1 MRLVFTAVDPRRR
14 ARTDV
19 VLQAE
24 PDLPVGQVLARL
36 ADLLQS
42 GTGNHGAAEVVD
54 LRGVRADRGGA
65 AREPVVVYVDGS
77 ALDPKVPLAQSPLRE
92 GSVASLGDPAGC
104 PDREPDGLVEVRVAG
119 GPGAGEVHRLG
130 IGSFT
135 IGSGVDAHIRL
146 CDGDVP
152 ARVAR
157 LEVSPDG
164 DVLIRPEEQAVDASG
179 MRRPSDPE
187 AGPVVVP
194 DREDPK
200 DAPVEVDTDRA
211 MAVLELDRAPL
222 REDTDWP
229 AESVLSVGT
238 VLLSLHPTERPD
250 ASLSPSPNGATVD
263 FNRPPRL
270 LPPERHTTFS
280 MPTEP
285 QRPHRQAFPLAMMAL
300 PMVGA
305 VLMVLIL
312 DRVVYL
318 LFGLLSPL
326 MYLGQYLTNRR
337 HGKRTFREQM
347 QRYRERKANVE
358 QAARQALRTE
368 RAARRRGL
376 PDPASLLLFASGPRA
391 RLWERRPSD
400 PDWLTL
406 RVGTADLPSEVTVED
421 PSREAHERKTTWYAP
436 DVPANVSLLDAGV
449 VGVAGPDGVA
459 RGLGGWALGQLAAL
473 HSPADLRLVVLDAR
487 SGGDDWAWVR
497 WLPHTRGDEDDDHLV
512 HVGFDDDTIRRRI
525 AELSRIVEARQER
538 LSDRRTRSAAE
549 PFEQVVVVM
558 DGARRLR
565 LLPGVVGLLKDGPEV
580 GVRFICLDA
589 DERQL
594 PDEARAVV
602 SAHGAW
608 LRLRRTASTT
618 VDGVRPDLVST
629 TWCERLARA
638 LSPIRDVSG
647 DEEAAA
653 VPDSSRLLS
662 LLHLD
667 PPDPRR
673 LLAGWQAGGR
683 TTRAVIGECADG
695 VFRVDVSRDG
705 PHALVAGTT
714 GAGKSELLQS
724 MIASLAIGN
733 RPDEMTFVLVDYK
746 GGAAFK
752 DCSRLPHTVGMVT
765 DLDGHLTTRALESL
779 AAELRR
785 RERVLA
791 RADAKDIEEYQQHK
805 RDDDEPLPRL
815 MIVIDEFAALVAELP
830 DFVHGL
836 VDIARRGRS
845 LGVHLVLATQRPA
858 GVVSNDIKSNTNMRI
873 ALRVTDQ
880 QDSGDVV
887 DAPDAAFIAKSTPG
901 RAYARLGHS
910 SLVAFQ
916 TARVGGRPPGESAH
930 DLEMRSLVWPDFARA
945 VRLGRPGAGDED
957 SGVPSDLALLVGAL
971 DDTARASGIA
981 APPSPWLPPLPD
993 VTTLEDLR
1001 LPQPATDGSVAPLPF
1016 GLSDVPREQRR
1027 DVAAYAVE
1035 TAGHL
1040 GVVGAPRTG
1049 RSTALRAV
1057 AAAVGRSTSP
1067 ADVHLYGLDCGN
1079 NALLPLVGLPHTG
1092 AVVIR
1097 DQVERVSRLTA
1108 RLQAEIG
1115 RRQQLLAEQGYADV
1129 REQRRAVEGDDRLP
1143 YLLVLLDR
1151 WEGFVAAYDGIDAG
1165 RLVDAWMQILQE
1177 GAAVGVKVVLTG
1189 DRSMLVGRIS
1199 TLVDEHLLLRM
1210 TDPSDFTAIGMKGKD
1225 VPSHMPAGRGFRSSG
1240 LRETQVALLAPDPE
1254 GTAQVA
1260 ALQQIGREAERRF
1273 GPVPPARRPFRVDPL
1288 PVSIEYK
1295 SALALAE
1302 RPLPAG
1308 QVLVGVGGDEL
1319 SVRTFDA
1326 LEHGP
1331 ALVIA
1336 GPPRSGRSTA
1346 LLTMWTSMRDAGWS
1360 GVVVVPRRSPLR
1372 DLEGERGV
1380 QAVFDG
1386 QAERGALEE
1395 ALAGLAALPGRKA
1408 LLVDDLELLGQD
1420 GPAADVVTA
1429 TVAAWRDSGN
1439 LVVTAGTL
1447 DDLTGMYRGPITAVK
1462 RSRAGLLLN
1471 PQGFNAGD
1479 LLGLKLPRSMTTGT
1493 APLGRGVLVTAGAW
1507 ELVQVARP

>member
-1 MRLVFTAVDPRRR
+1 MRLVFTVVDPRRR

-19 VLQAE
+19 VLEAD
-24 PDLPVGQVLARL
+24 PDLPVGRVTARL
-36 ADLLQS
+36 PGLLQP

-54 LRGVRADRGGA
+54 LRGVRADREGA
-65 AREPVVVYVDGS
+65 AREPIAVFVDGS
-77 ALDPKVPLAQSPLRE
+77 ALDPEVSLAQSPLRE
-92 GSVASLGDPAGC
+92 ASVASLGDPAGC
-104 PDREPDGLVEVRVAG
+104 PDREPDGVVELRVAG

-130 IGSFT
+130 IGSFS
-135 IGSGVDAHIRL
+135 IGSGAETHIRL
-146 CDGDVP
+146 RDPDVP

-164 DVLIRPEEQAVDASG
+164 DVLIHPEESSFDAAG
-179 MRRPSDPE
+179 PLRPSDPDS
-187 AGPVVVP
+187 GPVVVP
-194 DREDPK
+194 NREDPD
-200 DAPVEVDTDRA
+200 DAPVEVDPDRA
-211 MAVLELDRAPL
+211 MAMVELDRAPV
-222 REDTDWP
+222 EDDTEWSP
-229 AESVLSVGT
+229 ESVLSIGT
-238 VLLSLHPTERPD
+238 VLLSLHRTERPD
-250 ASLSPSPNGATVD
+250 ASLSPSPKGATVD

-270 LPPERHTTFS
+270 LPPERNTTFS

-285 QRPHRQAFPLAMMAL
+285 QRPQRQAFPLAMMAL
-300 PMVGA
+300 PMIGA
-305 VLMVLIL
+305 LLMVLIL
-312 DRVVYL
+312 DRLVYL

-326 MYLGQYLTNRR
+326 MYLGQYVTNRR

-358 QAARQALRTE
+358 RAARQALRTE
-368 RAARRRGL
+368 RAARRRDL
-376 PDPASLLLFASGPRA
+376 PDPAALLLFASGPRA

-400 PDWLTL
+400 PDWLDL

-421 PSREAHERKTTWYAP
+421 SSRESHERKTTWYAP

-449 VGVAGPDGVA
+449 VGVAGRDEVA
-459 RGLGGWALGQLAAL
+459 RGLGGWMLGQLAAL

-487 SGGDDWAWVR
+487 SGGDDWGWVR
-497 WLPHTRGDEDDDHLV
+497 WLPHTRGDEDDDPLV
-512 HVGFDDDTIRRRI
+512 RVGVDDDTIRRRV
-525 AELSRIVEARQER
+525 AELSRIVEARQDT
-538 LSDRRTRSAAE
+538 LSDRRSRSVADS
-549 PFEQVVVVM
+549 FEQVVVLM

-602 SAHGAW
+602 SAHGPW
-608 LRLRRTASTT
+608 LRLRRTASAT

-629 TWCERLARA
+629 AWCERLARA

-653 VPDSSRLLS
+653 VPDSSRLLT

-667 PPDPRR
+667 PPDPQR

-683 TTRAVIGECADG
+683 TTRAAIGEGADG

-791 RADAKDIEEYQQHK
+791 GADAKDIEEYQQRK
-805 RDDDEPLPRL
+805 ADDDEPLPRL

-930 DLEMRSLVWPDFARA
+930 DLEMRPLAWPDFTHA
-945 VRLGRPGAGDED
+945 VRFGGFGADDVD
-957 SGVPSDLALLVGAL
+957 SGVASDLAVLVRAL
-971 DDTARASGIA
+971 NDTAGLAGIA

-993 VTTLEDLR
+993 VTTLQDLR
-1001 LPQPATDGSVAPLPF
+1001 LPDPADDGSVAPLPF

-1049 RSTALRAV
+1049 RSTVLRAI
-1057 AAAVGRSTSP
+1057 AAAVGLSTSP

-1092 AVVIR
+1092 AVVTR

-1108 RLQAEIG
+1108 RVQAEIG
-1115 RRQQLLAEQGYADV
+1115 RRQQLLAEQGYADA
-1129 REQRRAVEGDDRLP
+1129 REQRRAVDEGDRLP

-1210 TDPSDFTAIGMKGKD
+1210 TDPSDFTAIGMKAKD

-1260 ALQQIGREAERRF
+1260 ALQRVAREAEQRF
-1273 GPVPPARRPFRVDPL
+1273 GPLPPARRPFRVDPL
-1288 PVSIEYK
+1288 PATIDHK
-1295 SALALAE
+1295 AALALAE
-1302 RPLPAG
+1302 RPLAAG

-1331 ALVIA
+1331 ALAVA

-1346 LLTMWTSMRDAGWS
+1346 LLTMWASMRDAGWS

-1372 DLEGERGV
+1372 DLESERGV
-1380 QAVFDG
+1380 HAVFDA
-1386 QAERGALEE
+1386 QAERAAIEETLAALS
-1395 ALAGLAALPGRKA
+1395 ALPGRKA

-1420 GPAADVVTA
+1420 GPLADVVTA
-1429 TVAAWRDSGN
+1429 TIGSWRDSGN

-1447 DDLTGMYRGPITAVK
+1447 DELTGMYRGPITAVK

-1479 LLGLKLPRSMTTGT
+1479 LFGVKLPRSMTTGT

>member
-1 MRLVFTAVDPRRR
+1 MRLVFTVVDPRRR

-19 VLQAE
+19 VLEAE
-24 PDLPVGQVLARL
+24 PDVPVGQVTARL
-36 ADLLQS
+36 AGLLQPGAGNHGS
-42 GTGNHGAAEVVD
+42 GNHGAAEVVD
-54 LRGVRADRGGA
+54 LLGVRADRAGA
-65 AREPVVVYVDGS
+65 AREPVEVFVDGS
-77 ALDPKVPLAQSPLRE
+77 ALDPEVSLAQSPLRE
-92 GSVASLGDPAGC
+92 GCVASLGDPAGC

-130 IGSFT
+130 IGSFSV
-135 IGSGVDAHIRL
+135 GSGADAHIRL
-146 CDGDVP
+146 CDPDVP

-164 DVLIRPEEQAVDASG
+164 DVRISAEEYAVDAAG
-179 MRRPSDPE
+179 PRRPTDPD

-194 DREDPK
+194 NREDPD

-211 MAVLELDRAPL
+211 MAMVELDRAPVE
-222 REDTDWP
+222 EDTEWP
-229 AESVLSVGT
+229 AESVLSIGT
-238 VLLSLHPTERPD
+238 VLLSLHTTDRPD
-250 ASLSPSPNGATVD
+250 ASLSPSPKGATVD

-270 LPPERHTTFS
+270 LPPDRSTTFS

-285 QRPHRQAFPLAMMAL
+285 HRPQRQAFPLAMMAL

-312 DRVVYL
+312 DRLVYL

-326 MYLGQYLTNRR
+326 MYLGQYITNRR
-337 HGKRTFREQM
+337 HGKRTFREQL
-347 QRYRERKANVE
+347 QRFRERKANVE
-358 QAARQALRTE
+358 QAARHALRTE
-368 RAARRRGL
+368 RAARRRDL

-400 PDWLTL
+400 PDWLDL

-421 PSREAHERKTTWYAP
+421 SSRESHERTTTWYAP
-436 DVPANVSLLDAGV
+436 DVPAHVSLLDAGV
-449 VGVAGPDGVA
+449 VGVACPDEVA
-459 RGLGGWALGQLAAL
+459 RGLGGWMLGQLAGL

-487 SGGDDWAWVR
+487 SGGADWGWVR
-497 WLPHTRGDEDDDHLV
+497 WLPHARGDVDADHLV
-512 HVGFDDDTIRRRI
+512 RVGVDDDTIRRRI
-525 AELSRIVEARQER
+525 AELSRIVEARREAV
-538 LSDRRTRSAAE
+538 SDRRTRPAADS
-549 PFEQVVVVM
+549 FEQMVVLM

-602 SAHGAW
+602 SAHGPW
-608 LRLRRTASTT
+608 LRLRRTASAT
-618 VDGVRPDLVST
+618 VDGVRPDLVSGA
-629 TWCERLARA
+629 WCERLARA

-653 VPDSSRLLS
+653 VPDTSRLLS
-662 LLHLD
+662 LLRLD
-667 PPDPRR
+667 PPEPQR

-683 TTRAVIGECADG
+683 TTRAVLGEGADG

-791 RADAKDIEEYQQHK
+791 RADAKDIEEYQQQK
-805 RDDDEPLPRL
+805 ADDDEPLPRL
-815 MIVIDEFAALVAELP
+815 MIVIDEFAALVADLP
-830 DFVHGL
+830 DFVNGL

-887 DAPDAAFIAKSTPG
+887 DAPDAAYIAKSTPG

-930 DLEMRSLVWPDFARA
+930 DLEMRPLAWPDFAHA
-945 VRLGRPGAGDED
+945 VPLGRLGADDED
-957 SGVPSDLALLVGAL
+957 SGVASDLAVLVRAL
-971 DDTARASGIA
+971 NDTAGLSGIA
-981 APPSPWLPPLPD
+981 APPTPWLPALPD
-993 VTTLEDLR
+993 VTTLSDL
-1001 LPQPATDGSVAPLPF
+1001 QPPEPASDGRVAALHF

-1027 DVAAYAVE
+1027 EVATYAVE

-1040 GVVGAPRTG
+1040 GIVGAPRTG
-1049 RSTALRAV
+1049 RSTALRAL

-1092 AVVIR
+1092 AVVTR

-1115 RRQQLLAEQGYADV
+1115 RRQQVLAEQGYADV
-1129 REQRRAVEGDDRLP
+1129 REQRRAMSEDDRLP

-1151 WEGFVAAYDGIDAG
+1151 WEGFVAAYDGVDAG

-1189 DRSMLVGRIS
+1189 DRSMLIGRIS
-1199 TLVDEHLLLRM
+1199 TLVDEHVLLRM
-1210 TDPSDFTAIGMKGKD
+1210 TDPRT
-1225 VPSHMPAGRGFRSSG
+1225 SS
-1240 LRETQVALLAPDPE
+1240 
-1254 GTAQVA
+1254 
-1260 ALQQIGREAERRF
+1260 
-1273 GPVPPARRPFRVDPL
+1273 
-1288 PVSIEYK
+1288 
-1295 SALALAE
+1295 
-1302 RPLPAG
+1302 
-1308 QVLVGVGGDEL
+1308 
-1319 SVRTFDA
+1319 
-1326 LEHGP
+1326 
-1331 ALVIA
+1331 
-1336 GPPRSGRSTA
+1336 RSG
-1346 LLTMWTSMRDAGWS
+1346 
-1360 GVVVVPRRSPLR
+1360 
-1372 DLEGERGV
+1372 
-1380 QAVFDG
+1380 
-1386 QAERGALEE
+1386 
-1395 ALAGLAALPGRKA
+1395 
-1408 LLVDDLELLGQD
+1408 
-1420 GPAADVVTA
+1420 
-1429 TVAAWRDSGN
+1429 
-1439 LVVTAGTL
+1439 
-1447 DDLTGMYRGPITAVK
+1447 
-1462 RSRAGLLLN
+1462 
-1471 PQGFNAGD
+1471 
-1479 LLGLKLPRSMTTGT
+1479 
-1493 APLGRGVLVTAGAW
+1493 
-1507 ELVQVARP
+1507 